1 MTAKE
6 AEKGRRANEDGI
18 LWRRRERREDGQGG
32 DLRWKEPLQEDLGLD
47 DLVRVLK
54 TLVELG

>member
-1 MTAKE
+1 MRTGFSGGDE
-6 AEKGRRANEDGI
+6 
-18 LWRRRERREDGQGG
+18 REEGQGG